1 MGTLE
6 VELGLVRQIE
16 EGGQSLH
23 CADAKDTEYSQ

>member
-6 VELGLVRQIE
+6 VDLALVRQIE

-23 CADAKDTEYSQ
+23 CANAKNTEHSP